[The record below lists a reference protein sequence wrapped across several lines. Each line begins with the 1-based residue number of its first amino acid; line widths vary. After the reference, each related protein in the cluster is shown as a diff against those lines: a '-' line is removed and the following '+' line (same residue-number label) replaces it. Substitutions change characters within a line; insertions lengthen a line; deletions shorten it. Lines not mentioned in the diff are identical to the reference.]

1 MIYNREKIRFWRR
14 AMPDTRLTWLNI
26 KEHIRKFGW
35 VYVVVIAVAMVA
47 GNLVWI
53 STTPRVPEEQR
64 VLIYMADEWSNPTPL
79 DDVAADVL
87 EKLRAEDDSILE
99 VAFESLLFADP
110 EREYTGV
117 MVLMTRLAVGE
128 GDIFLANQGAMDA
141 LVNSGACL
149 PLDEYWDSG
158 WLNDSGLEPY
168 YATVTDEETGES
180 TTLLAGLKI
189 DALDGLIEREA
200 FNNRGAYL
208 ALALNGQNIDASI
221 KAAALLAE
229 DLKGAAS

>member
-1 MIYNREKIRFWRR
+1 
-14 AMPDTRLTWLNI
+14 MPDTRLTWKNI

-35 VYVVVIAVAMVA
+35 IYVVVVAVTLVA

-53 STTPRVPEEQR
+53 STTPRIPEDQR
-64 VLIYMADEWSNPTPL
+64 VLVYLADEWSNPEPL
-79 DDVAADVL
+79 NDIAADVL
-87 EKLRAEDDSILE
+87 EKVQAEDDSILE

-110 EREYTGV
+110 ERDYTGV
-117 MVLMTRLAVGE
+117 MLLMTRLAVGE
-128 GDIFLANQGAMDA
+128 GDIFLANQNAMDA

-149 PLDEYWDSG
+149 PLDDYWASG

-168 YATVTDEETGES
+168 YATLTDEETGET

-189 DALDGLIEREA
+189 DALDGLLEREA

-208 ALALNGQNIDASI
+208 AVAANGQNVEASI
-221 KAAALLAE
+221 AAAEYLVE
-229 DLKGAAS
+229 DLKEAAQ